1 MFSSNNEFYNLFW
14 LVLKAFLSF
23 SAEITKIF
31 LRKFTFNFS
40 LLLQCPTIMIF
51 FFNIFL
57 MTIHTDRREHF
68 IITES
73 FLTGKGVVVLN
84 QHRSFIVMALIY
96 LIILHLN
103 LWTINDLLREY
114 KSIHKSS
121 EL

>member
-1 MFSSNNEFYNLFW
+1 
-14 LVLKAFLSF
+14 
-23 SAEITKIF
+23 
-31 LRKFTFNFS
+31 
-40 LLLQCPTIMIF
+40 
-51 FFNIFL
+51 

-73 FLTGKGVVVLN
+73 FLTEKAVVVLN
-84 QHRSFIVMALIY
+84 QHRSFIVMAVIY